1 MPLAPRRP
9 GQGRR
14 EDDLTFAMEPERR
27 SRLAPG
33 NRPELQLSFEF
44 FPPKTDQME
53 ARFWESLHRLAPLHP
68 RFVSVTYGAGGS
80 TRERTL
86 RMVHQIKTETG
97 LDAAA
102 HLTCVGASR
111 GEVDEVV
118 RGYQQAGISRIVAL
132 RGDPPEGVGQP
143 FVPHP
148 EGYRNA
154 AELVAGIRRIG
165 DFDISVAA
173 YPEKHPQSPNWDA
186 DIDNLKR
193 KLDAGATRA
202 ITQMFFDNRDYLNF
216 VDRARRAGITA
227 PIVPGIQPIHSFKQI
242 SSFAARCGASMP
254 NWVAERFEGLE
265 DDPETH
271 ALVASAV
278 AAEQVL
284 ELVDEGVTDFHFL
297 TLNRSNLVLA
307 LARLLGR
314 RAE

>member
-1 MPLAPRRP
+1 MTIDTADRP
-9 GQGRR
+9 SRKASG
-14 EDDLTFAMEPERR
+14 ERPDF
-27 SRLAPG
+27 LV
-33 NRPELQLSFEF
+33 SFEF
-44 FPPKTDQME
+44 FPPKTDAME
-53 ARFWESLHRLAPLHP
+53 ERFWESIGRLAPLHP

-86 RMVHQIKTETG
+86 RMVKEVRAQTG
-97 LDAAA
+97 IDAAA

-111 GEVDEVV
+111 DEVDAVV
-118 RGYQQAGISRIVAL
+118 RGYQEAGISRIVAL
-132 RGDPPEGVGQP
+132 RGDPAEGIGQP
-143 FVPHP
+143 FTPHP

-165 DFDISVAA
+165 AFDISVAA
-173 YPEKHPQSPNWDA
+173 YPEKHPQSPDWQA

-202 ITQMFFDNRDYLNF
+202 ITQMFFSNDDYFRFL
-216 VDRARRAGITA
+216 DRARAAGISA

-242 SSFAARCGASMP
+242 SGFAARCGASIP
-254 NWVAERFEGLE
+254 AWLAERFMGLE
-265 DDPETH
+265 EDPETH

-284 ELVDEGVTDFHFL
+284 ELVDNGITEFHFY

-307 LARLLGR
+307 LARLLGYR
-314 RAE
+314 PD

>member
-1 MPLAPRRP
+1 MTI
-9 GQGRR
+9 
-14 EDDLTFAMEPERR
+14 DLDHERF
-27 SRLAPG
+27 SRLTAAR
-33 NRPELQLSFEF
+33 RPELQLSFEF
-44 FPPKTDQME
+44 FPPKTDVME

-86 RMVHQIKTETG
+86 RMVHQITTETG
-97 LDAAA
+97 VDAAA

-111 GEVDEVV
+111 ADVDAVV
-118 RGYQQAGISRIVAL
+118 EGYKAAGIQRIVAL
-132 RGDPPEGVGQP
+132 RGDPPEGAGQP

-148 EGYRNA
+148 EGYHNA
-154 AELVAGIRRIG
+154 ADLVAGIRRIG

-186 DIDNLKR
+186 EIDNLKR
-193 KLDAGATRA
+193 KLDAGANRA
-202 ITQMFFDNRDYLNF
+202 ITQMFFDNADYLRL
-216 VDRARRAGITA
+216 VERAHRAGITA

-242 SSFAARCGASMP
+242 SAFAARNGASIP
-254 NWVAERFEGLE
+254 DWIAERFEGLE

-271 ALVASAV
+271 ALVAAAV

-284 ELVDEGVTDFHFL
+284 ELVDEGVTEFHFF

-307 LARLLGR
+307 LARVLGR
-314 RAE
+314 RQE

>member
-1 MPLAPRRP
+1 MSIDTTDRP
-9 GQGRR
+9 SRKP
-14 EDDLTFAMEPERR
+14 AAERPKF
-27 SRLAPG
+27 LV
-33 NRPELQLSFEF
+33 SFEF
-44 FPPKTDQME
+44 FPPKTDVME
-53 ARFWESLHRLAPLHP
+53 EGFWESIGKLAPLHP

-86 RMVHQIKTETG
+86 RMVSRIKGDTG
-97 LDAAA
+97 VDAAA

-111 GEVDEVV
+111 DEVDAVV
-118 RGYQQAGISRIVAL
+118 RGYQEAGISRIVAL
-132 RGDPPEGVGQP
+132 RGDPAEGIGKP
-143 FVPHP
+143 FTPHP
-148 EGYRNA
+148 EGYRSA
-154 AELVAGIRRIG
+154 ADLVAGIRRIG

-193 KLDAGATRA
+193 KLDSGATRA
-202 ITQMFFDNRDYLNF
+202 ITQMFFDNEDYFRF
-216 VDRARRAGITA
+216 VDRARAAGITA

-242 SSFAARCGASMP
+242 SGFAARSGASIP
-254 NWVAERFEGLE
+254 DWLAERFEGLE

-284 ELVDEGVTDFHFL
+284 ELVDNGIREFHFF

-307 LARLLGR
+307 LARLLGVR
-314 RAE
+314 PD